1 SQLGK
6 RIETEPG
13 TGSAGGLGFGL
24 AALCGA
30 QLKRGF
36 DAVSDAL
43 GLFTRLSEA
52 DVVVTGEGQIDA
64 QTQFEKGPWGL
75 GRLAR
80 MQKKRVVAFAGAVA
94 GPATAT
100 RDAFDEVITVTP
112 KNQGVPGASEAAD
125 LLEAAAKKWAQGQ
138 RWRP

>member
-43 GLFTRLSEA
+43 GLFSRLSEA
-52 DVVVTGEGQIDA
+52 DVVITGEGQIDA
-64 QTQFEKGPWGL
+64 QTPFDKGPWGL

-80 MQKKRVVAFAGAVA
+80 MQKKRVVAFAG
-94 GPATAT
+94 
-100 RDAFDEVITVTP
+100 VITVTP